1 MKATTAE
8 KWISQTEFGRA
19 EFGND
24 RQIYDQIPEEESIEG
39 SKIFT
44 IADFFRV
51 LLKPLAGWQVPD
63 VLIRRQG
70 SIFVENKDA
79 SAVRL
84 KEKDDLVERL
94 KEEAKKIDAKRVNQ
108 IPTGI
113 TCDKTDLS

>member
-8 KWISQTEFGRA
+8 KWINQKEIGREEFGD
-19 EFGND
+19 D
-24 RQIYDQIPEEESIEG
+24 RQIYDQIPEVESIKG

-44 IADFFRV
+44 ITDFFRV
-51 LLKPLAGWQVPD
+51 LLKPLTGWQVPD

-70 SIFVENKDA
+70 SNIVENNDA
-79 SAVRL
+79 WAVRL

-94 KEEAKKIDAKRVNQ
+94 KEEAKKIDAKRANQ

-113 TCDKTDLS
+113 NV